1 MYLLVQ
7 FQVLE
12 LMLKDILAL
21 MSLEVKLN
29 FFKKMPQVALCIHI
43 MFHVE
48 LTFQSLLTSSPR
60 RAPSA

>member
-7 FQVLE
+7 LQVSE

-21 MSLEVKLN
+21 MSLGVKLN
-29 FFKKMPQVALCIHI
+29 LKKKCHKWLCIHI

>member
-7 FQVLE
+7 LQVSE

-21 MSLEVKLN
+21 MSLGVKLN
-29 FFKKMPQVALCIHI
+29 FKKMPQVALYIHI

-48 LTFQSLLTSSPR
+48 LAFQSLLTSSPR